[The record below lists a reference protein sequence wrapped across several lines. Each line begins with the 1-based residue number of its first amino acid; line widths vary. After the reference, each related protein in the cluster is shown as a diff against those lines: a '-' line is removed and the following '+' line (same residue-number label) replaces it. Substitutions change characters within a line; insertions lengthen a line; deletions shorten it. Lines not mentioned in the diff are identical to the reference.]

1 LRRRNAAFP
10 GGTLARVP
18 ERRDVQSS
26 LADMDRK
33 LRELQR
39 ELAMVGRS
47 PEEPAAPPVS
57 HPPQPPPAARVEAA
71 AEAGE
76 QAEAIVADAR
86 AEAVHIVDQAAARV
100 AAIGEQIDELQRL
113 RDDLQRSAR
122 ALVDEYERA
131 LRRGAGDGGAPPTA
145 PTLQEQAGAFPPPAA
160 SPATPPPAAAERL
173 FEGQIVVNA
182 GPFTDIATLGD
193 FEQALARL
201 PQAEDVYVRGFEGNR
216 ALIDVKLAGPVA
228 LLDEMRSGLPFDFE
242 LVDVGQ
248 GRITIDVQLRR

>member
-1 LRRRNAAFP
+1 M
-10 GGTLARVP
+10 
-18 ERRDVQSS
+18 QSS

-39 ELAMVGRS
+39 ELALVGRS
-47 PEEPAAPPVS
+47 PDEPAPQPAADPSQPSASPAAAPPA
-57 HPPQPPPAARVEAA
+57 PADAD
-71 AEAGE
+71 E

-86 AEAVHIVDQAAARV
+86 AEAAHIVDQAAARV

-131 LRRGAGDGGAPPTA
+131 LSRTPSDGGGPAA
-145 PTLQEQAGAFPPPAA
+145 PTLQEQAGAFPPRAADSPPPSPAA
-160 SPATPPPAAAERL
+160 GERL

-228 LLDEMRSGLPFDFE
+228 LLEKMRRGLPLDFD
-242 LVDVGQ
+242 LIDVGQ
-248 GRITIDVQLRR
+248 GRITIDVQLRQ

>member
-1 LRRRNAAFP
+1 V
-10 GGTLARVP
+10 T

-47 PEEPAAPPVS
+47 PDQPAPAPGPEAPQPSAAAP
-57 HPPQPPPAARVEAA
+57 AGATVETDA
-71 AEAGE
+71 
-76 QAEAIVADAR
+76 QAQAIVADAR
-86 AEAVHIVDQAAARV
+86 AEAARIVDQAGARV

-122 ALVDEYERA
+122 ALVEEYERV
-131 LRRGAGDGGAPPTA
+131 LRRGGADGAAAAAA

-160 SPATPPPAAAERL
+160 DPAPPPPAVGERL

-228 LLDEMRSGLPFDFE
+228 LLDEMRRGLPFDFG

-248 GRITIDVQLRR
+248 GRITIDVELRR